1 MAERVSQTKRVQEV
15 VQGTGA
21 YLAMGVGV
29 CARAPC
35 NHKGVEWRGSLCSVC
50 VFFFLPPLYGCRIL
64 VPQLAIEPWPS
75 AVNVQSLNQGIPN
88 KF

>member
-35 NHKGVEWRGSLCSVC
+35 NHKGVEWRGSLCSEC
-50 VFFFLPPLYGCRIL
+50 VELHIT
-64 VPQLAIEPWPS
+64 
-75 AVNVQSLNQGIPN
+75 
-88 KF
+88 